1 MSNQSPNNE
10 QQLPTLHQLLS
21 QQEYVPEQPTS
32 EVTPKLPEMEKSEE
46 KVNISASDNPAT
58 TDHSSPQDDS
68 EKHRFIL
75 QWARRKALLD
85 YYKIEK

>member
-1 MSNQSPNNE
+1 MSNKSTNND

-21 QQEYVPEQPTS
+21 QQEFAPEEHTPT
-32 EVTPKLPEMEKSEE
+32 VTPVVPVMESSEGDSKVSANKNKKNVDYVSSGNDGE
-46 KVNISASDNPAT
+46 K
-58 TDHSSPQDDS
+58 QG
-68 EKHRFIL
+68 FIR

>member
-1 MSNQSPNNE
+1 MSYKSDNND

-21 QQEYVPEQPTS
+21 QQEFVPEEHTP
-32 EVTPKLPEMEKSEE
+32 EVTPAVPVMESSEGDS
-46 KVNISASDNPAT
+46 NISASTNPKNEANL
-58 TDHSSPQDDS
+58 SSENEG
-68 EKHRFIL
+68 EKQSFIR